1 MDTPKQ
7 ATDHLYWARTASTGA
22 APPPKKISAEQAKQ
36 METAAAGGSAWNKSG
51 NTWEEKRLNQ
61 WAHELL
67 KETLLGGASYELPG
81 AAGALPPLPKA
92 EAAAYGEGEQRLQVR
107 VLSVESVTGDCTYVL
122 SRGKQRVVFE
132 LQLKL
137 QLELEVRVGG
147 ELKQILTGKVTLP
160 EIANDDLDEAK
171 LPGGSKMLCDQD
183 GWKPYFEGASK
194 TVWACV
200 KGALTAL
207 VEQAKQKCA

>member
-1 MDTPKQ
+1 VCWR
-7 ATDHLYWARTASTGA
+7 A
-22 APPPKKISAEQAKQ
+22 
-36 METAAAGGSAWNKSG
+36 
-51 NTWEEKRLNQ
+51 
-61 WAHELL
+61 
-67 KETLLGGASYELPG
+67 
-81 AAGALPPLPKA
+81 
-92 EAAAYGEGEQRLQVR
+92 
-107 VLSVESVTGDCTYVL
+107 
-122 SRGKQRVVFE
+122 
-132 LQLKL
+132 

-207 VEQAKQKCA
+207 VEQVSLRSSARRREHSPLAALDALRLTALPLAPAGQAKVRVTARTQPSRRLTWGALHPA